1 MYSVLNMFK
10 LNNIRLLSTVVLLII
25 TFTIPNII
33 GVIAQT
39 NSLSEDDKIVSERIL
54 SLDDENV
61 LIKSKKDPKIETQ
74 SLALNESLEFNGG
87 REKLSKQVEE
97 IKKLSS
103 IEVLAVNEKNIEKSS
118 ELSLKQKKI
127 AKQIQKII
135 TNYIQKE
142 FGKNS
147 SVYNLNEIQKNSL
160 EVFIN
165 SDKKIQRLNK
175 INSQKEVANF
185 GEISVNAARWES
197 CEWETSFPDWVGYQ
211 YKTYYGQKAN
221 WVGRLANTE
230 DERSGIMPCD
240 FSFYLNGYRVNKVD
254 GWSIATECAVRWD
267 NGISVRRYGYSNQ
280 KMIIG
285 HGKLTACGVWSF
297 NTEMLRDQIRFY
309 S

>member
-1 MYSVLNMFK
+1 M
-10 LNNIRLLSTVVLLII
+10 VLLLN
-25 TFTIPNII
+25 PSGVLLLNSS
-33 GVIAQT
+33 GVIQ
-39 NSLSEDDKIVSERIL
+39 EDM
-54 SLDDENV
+54 
-61 LIKSKKDPKIETQ
+61 
-74 SLALNESLEFNGG
+74 
-87 REKLSKQVEE
+87 
-97 IKKLSS
+97 
-103 IEVLAVNEKNIEKSS
+103 
-118 ELSLKQKKI
+118 
-127 AKQIQKII
+127 
-135 TNYIQKE
+135 
-142 FGKNS
+142 
-147 SVYNLNEIQKNSL
+147 
-160 EVFIN
+160 IN
-165 SDKKIQRLNK
+165 SVNKNVIGSVPMQSQDEQMGGMVKRLNK

-285 HGKLTACGVWSF
+285 HGRLTACGVWSF